1 MKKSIAGVV
10 LSAVMIFS
18 LTGTGCGENGTDST
32 ENALTAE
39 ISENILSDTTSA
51 SDTITEPNMTIAS
64 DKVSEENL
72 SPKEEEHKIDISE
85 IDWNVSASVVNG
97 KRITALNYTNNS
109 SYPIIDFKIKFTQ
122 KPDLTD
128 EQLAILNIYK
138 EELGFEDDEI
148 RDIYLTGESKKYA
161 GPGQTVSDTRCYI
174 NGFWGFEGSDILE
187 IIRPDMATVEYI
199 DTDKKG
205 YTVYYDFLND
215 SYGKSSDGGED
226 LQNWSDSELASM
238 IPKPDAYKIDITS
251 DRSDWFYFDAYGITS
266 DTYTE
271 YVNDLKSMGFEDELG
286 FFDSTSFFGSKDDV
300 RIDILYNS
308 DDEKMDVTISR

>member
-18 LTGTGCGENGTDST
+18 LTGCGENGTESA
-32 ENALTAE
+32 ESALTTEAL
-39 ISENILSDTTSA
+39 ENTLSDTA
-51 SDTITEPNMTIAS
+51 TEPDMTTAS
-64 DKVSEENL
+64 DKVTEENL
-72 SPKEEEHKIDISE
+72 PPKEEEHKIDISE

-138 EELGFEDDEI
+138 EELNFDDDEI

-161 GPGQTVSDTRCYI
+161 ETGQTVSDTRCYI

-187 IIRPDMATVEYI
+187 VIRPDMATIEYI
-199 DTDKKG
+199 DTDGKG
-205 YTVYYDFLND
+205 YTMYYDFLNE
-215 SYGKSSDGGED
+215 SYGKSSDNGEV

-238 IPKPDAYKIDITS
+238 IQKPNAYKIDITS
-251 DRSDWFYFDAYGITS
+251 DRDDWFYFEAYGITP
-266 DTYTE
+266 DTYKE
-271 YVNDLKSMGFEDELG
+271 YIKALKSMGFEDELG
-286 FFDSTSFFGSKDDV
+286 FFDSTSFFGSKDDI
-300 RIDILYNS
+300 RIDILYSTDN
-308 DDEKMDVTISR
+308 ETMDVTVSR